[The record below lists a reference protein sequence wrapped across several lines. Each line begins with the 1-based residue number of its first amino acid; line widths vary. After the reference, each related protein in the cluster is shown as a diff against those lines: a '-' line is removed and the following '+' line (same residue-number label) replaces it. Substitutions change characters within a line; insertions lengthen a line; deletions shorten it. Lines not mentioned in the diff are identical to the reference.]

1 MSEKVNIKQAL
12 RVFSTIMSE
21 GKRDESDG
29 SYHLQGL
36 VAETDFD
43 GYTATIKNDY
53 VSLSIYFHNKI
64 AFEFSNM
71 KERELF
77 LDKLEA
83 MDKRA

>member
-21 GKRDESDG
+21 GKRNESDG
-29 SYHLQGL
+29 SYRLQGL

-64 AFEFSNM
+64 GFEFSNM
-71 KERELF
+71 KERQLF
-77 LDKLEA
+77 LDKIEA